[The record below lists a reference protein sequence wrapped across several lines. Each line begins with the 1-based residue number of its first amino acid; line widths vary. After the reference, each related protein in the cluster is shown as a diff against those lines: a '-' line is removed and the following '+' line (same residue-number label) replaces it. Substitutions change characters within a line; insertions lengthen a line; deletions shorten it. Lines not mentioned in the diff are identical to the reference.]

1 MLFTYFKHKSFI
13 RNCIVNFFSFS
24 VWIVYA
30 FSYWW
35 LKKNWNIVDLHYHVS
50 FRCTAEWF
58 SYVNGVFW
66 WKGNFDFDENQFIS
80 FFPCMFG
87 AFVTWKKSSPTP
99 RSWRFSPIFSSRRC
113 WGFCLCPWPIQD
125 LFLCRTK
132 SWGSIFFPYHIQ
144 LSQCHL
150 LKIFSLP
157 VDLTWNRSWKV
168 S

>member
-1 MLFTYFKHKSFI
+1 MLFTLILNTNPSSE
-13 RNCIVNFFSFS
+13 IVLWFFFPPACELSMHFL
-24 VWIVYA
+24 IGD
-30 FSYWW
+30 

-99 RSWRFSPIFSSRRC
+99 RSRRFSPIFSSRRC
-113 WGFCLCPWPIQD
+113 WGLCLCPWPIQD
-125 LFLCRTK
+125 LFLCRTR
-132 SWGSIFFPYHIQ
+132 SWVSIFFRIISSCP
-144 LSQCHL
+144 SA
-150 LKIFSLP
+150 IF
-157 VDLTWNRSWKV
+157 
-168 S
+168 